1 MTRRFRPIGS
11 GKRSTADAVEAA
23 AERSEKSGRVVSI
36 AEFSRVTGFDRG
48 TLRSWIDRGCP
59 TESSPTAKG
68 EAILVDIRAVWKWR
82 EEQVARETSSRF
94 ATPDGDELGGEP
106 MKPADLLKLEQ
117 IKQTRLKIGREAELL
132 VPRIAVEYMIE
143 RMLGLIRQAVF
154 GLGDGIIR
162 DFPHL
167 DDAERRRM
175 LTKIK
180 TSSVAALKEG
190 AKSVSEFFDD
200 EAFEEDMKRELGL

>member
-1 MTRRFRPIGS
+1 MTRKFRPIGS

-82 EEQVARETSSRF
+82 EEQVAKETASKF
-94 ATPDGDELGGEP
+94 ATPDADEMGGAP
-106 MKPADLLKLEQ
+106 MTPADMLKMEQ
-117 IKQTRLKIGREAELL
+117 IKAMRLKIGRDAEILIL
-132 VPRIAVEYMIE
+132 RTTVAWAVE
-143 RMLGLIRQAVF
+143 RMLGLIRQSVF
-154 GLGDGIIR
+154 GIGDGLIR

-175 LTKIK
+175 LDKTKRRCAD
-180 TSSVAALKEG
+180 SLVEG
-190 AKSVSEFFDD
+190 AKAMREFFDS
-200 EAFEEDMKRELGL
+200 EEFEDRLRREIGR